1 MIAMKNCSASFI
13 RNQLKDQINFDQIM
27 IHHPLVKEM
36 SILGSSFLYLYG
48 TYSQRVSKEEQLV
61 PAAIPLIIT
70 VETCQM
76 INSFQ
81 RFNLSLSSPL

>member
-1 MIAMKNCSASFI
+1 
-13 RNQLKDQINFDQIM
+13 M

-36 SILGSSFLYLYG
+36 SILGSSFLCLYG
-48 TYSQRVSKEEQLV
+48 THTHTRSEQG
-61 PAAIPLIIT
+61 AAAGASSHRLIIT

-81 RFNLSLSSPL
+81 RFNLSLPPYRV